1 MIETARKED
10 LFLDKKLIIP
20 ENKLDAIR
28 IMALLHPVVGDQPT
42 HEKDQPNTNN
52 PILDLACTI
61 ANIHEMGIGVHAD
74 LRKIQNE
81 PPEYY
86 FGKGFMSGISSLKGN
101 GILAVFGQ
109 WRDASGKYAIKQF
122 FYTDIAISYRN
133 ALDAKTWSGW
143 IDVLTSNSS
152 LDYNKLLNVPI
163 TSTLS
168 DDKTKIASIFTV
180 NQVNRAAVNAQKTAN
195 TANANAVDAMNEAL
209 KKMDLYSFGLGSIGN
224 APTLSIEYDI
234 SERLPNGF
242 YKVAGGSTGFPSW
255 KASGDSLISSGWGSS
270 QWSSLHLSTDNR
282 LAMISSR
289 NGVISE
295 WAEFYSTANTKP
307 IKGFLRVNG
316 SLIPL
321 TEDQLTSTLGD
332 YKDRAASIYVV
343 NQLNRD
349 VVIAQKTANTANA
362 NAVEAMNV
370 AQKKVLPEEVAS
382 EYLKTLGA
390 YLFKGSADDLEVGS
404 IGLYAAHSS
413 TYPTTNLPF
422 PGYNWVETSYLYR
435 SKTRRKQIAIAY
447 TEPRRALRVMKENE
461 VYGEW
466 AEEWTTYNTTN
477 IKGFL
482 RVSGNLIPLTTDQL
496 NSDLKVNR
504 SDLVA
509 SAKSAYDANINALL
523 GISKADDAQKTAN
536 TGVANAKTADDKAV
550 KAQARADAAFSRV
563 KPITEG
569 GHGATTAAQGRK
581 NMGHGDASTRNVAAS
596 MGSNGNTLVPL
607 SLLQDQTIGHN
618 QKWHDV
624 TDEREYDTE
633 YVNDTGRT
641 IFIIIDTANQNEFFI
656 DGVKVGFHA
665 QYGLYLPIP
674 PGSICVLKNVHGGV
688 IQYWGELK

>member
-28 IMALLHPVVGDQPT
+28 IMARLHPVVGDQPT

-81 PPEYY
+81 LPEYY

-122 FYTDIAISYRN
+122 YYTDKEISYRN

-143 IDVLTSNSS
+143 IDILTSNSS
-152 LDYNKLLNVPI
+152 LDYNKILNVPI

-168 DDKTKIASIFTV
+168 DDKTKIASIFAV
-180 NQVNRAAVNAQKTAN
+180 NNVNRAAVNAQKTAN

-209 KKMDLYSFGLGSIGN
+209 KKMDLYSFGLGSITN
-224 APTLSIEYDI
+224 APPLSVEYDASQRI
-234 SERLPNGF
+234 ANGF
-242 YKVAGGSTGFPSW
+242 YRVAGGATGFPSW
-255 KASGDSLISSGWGSS
+255 KSSGDSLVTAGWGGTY
-270 QWSSLHLSTDNR
+270 WSSLHLSTDNR
-282 LAMISSR
+282 LAMISSK

-295 WAEFYSTANTKP
+295 WAEFYSTSNTKS
-307 IKGFLRVNG
+307 IKGFLRANG
-316 SLIPL
+316 KLIPL
-321 TEDQLTSTLGD
+321 TEDQLTSSLGD
-332 YKDRAASIYVV
+332 YRDRAASIYVV

-370 AQKKVLPEEVAS
+370 AQKKVLPEDVAS
-382 EYLKTLGA
+382 EYLKTKGS
-390 YLFKGSADDLEVGS
+390 YLFTGSADDLEVGS
-404 IGLYAAHSS
+404 IGLYGAHIS
-413 TYPTTNLPF
+413 TNLTTNLPF
-422 PGYNWVETSYLYR
+422 SGYNWVETSLIYR
-435 SKTRRKQIAIAY
+435 GGDRRKQTAIAY
-447 TEPRRALRVMKENE
+447 TEPRRALRVMSANG

-523 GISKADDAQKTAN
+523 GVSKAEDAQKTAD
-536 TGVANAKTADDKAV
+536 TGVANAKTA
-550 KAQARADAAFSRV
+550 QARADAAFTRV

-569 GHGATTAAQGRK
+569 GHGATTAALGRK

-607 SLLQDQTIGHN
+607 SLLQGQTLGHN
-618 QKWHDV
+618 QKWYDV
-624 TDEREYDTE
+624 TKEREYDTE
-633 YVNDTGRT
+633 YVNDTGRL